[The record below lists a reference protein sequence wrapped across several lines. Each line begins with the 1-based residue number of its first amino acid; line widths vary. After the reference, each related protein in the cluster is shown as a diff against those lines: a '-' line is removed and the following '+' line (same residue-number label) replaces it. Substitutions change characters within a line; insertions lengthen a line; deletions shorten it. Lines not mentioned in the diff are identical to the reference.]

1 MNEEDICIG
10 TESNLLINSTE
21 LSFDELWDIV
31 TGQYG
36 GVMIPAHI
44 DKNANSLIS
53 NLGFVPPES
62 QFRTAELHDM
72 AALEKLKEQSLSGA
86 VPHHLRFRRLHYLEH
101 IHEPE
106 WKMKVREKSAAA
118 VIRYLR
124 ENKICQ
130 GHSADLRVPLLSSL
144 RNALI
149 SIKIEF
155 RNHGQAFSELKMPY
169 DAVVAAD
176 FADFRKGER
185 IL

>member
-1 MNEEDICIG
+1 MEFDRFVYEKLMKFPNREEIFGKQQIMNEEDICIG
-10 TESNLLINSTE
+10 TEPNLLINSTE

-31 TGQYG
+31 AGQYG

-72 AALEKLKEQSLSGA
+72 AALEELKKSNPYLGQCRIICDSDA
-86 VPHHLRFRRLHYLEH
+86 HYLEH

-118 VIRYLR
+118 VIAYLR
-124 ENKICQ
+124 
-130 GHSADLRVPLLSSL
+130 
-144 RNALI
+144 
-149 SIKIEF
+149 
-155 RNHGQAFSELKMPY
+155 
-169 DAVVAAD
+169 
-176 FADFRKGER
+176 GE
-185 IL
+185 